1 LSAFQLITDL
11 NKPTANLKE
20 PRFNGLQMKANRH
33 EFGLDLDSKD
43 YEFQGNA
50 YFPVT
55 QDSFTKGL
63 TPFNQMQFLNIRSVP
78 ELQFEERKLQIED
91 ALAQYELNTKELE
104 SKGLLTSTDA
114 NARIENYREI
124 TRIKRM
130 QNQSQ
135 FEIDKANENKTQVDL
150 EYQKRDLMNSV
161 DYAYSLNE
169 FKQKMDEIVKITAI
183 KQEEI
188 KTSILLSE
196 EEKKALIEKS
206 EDLKLKQTKK
216 LEEDRTK
223 AFIDASTAITDSIK
237 SSQISRYRSGG
248 GNEFVANRMQRDLE
262 IQQAAKERDKKIEE
276 AKIEVSAG
284 KMTQEQFNEREG
296 QYTAEYEERVKSIRD
311 ANKDILSTMKQLVT
325 DNLIN
330 DLSSGF
336 TDVIMGVRTLN
347 DVLGNL
353 ANSILSGLINMAIK
367 MLLQSL
373 VGEGGL
379 LGGLFSAIGGL
390 FGGGGKKASTAF
402 TGGEVTSTGVVPNY
416 AGGGIIQSIN
426 QAVLKEKSA
435 NGGIKPV
442 LAVLTPGERVL
453 TVEQNK
459 RFEDAGLHRVID
471 YNVLLEER
479 RFNRTSN
486 YMKGNGNS
494 EIGNYA
500 DGGIIEK
507 IKTYSDGGVVSSNA
521 LIEERQFNRTNNY
534 MKGNGS
540 SEIRN
545 YADGGIVE
553 KIRTYSSGG
562 VVSPEEKQFHADGG
576 IVEKI
581 RTYSS
586 GGVVSPEE
594 KQFHRTMNYSSGGV
608 VNAGVAP
615 TINTENTSNSNVVNI
630 PINIESNGNN
640 ASSNGLDASQLR
652 SAVQSAV
659 LNEIQRQQRQGGT
672 IPKR

>member
-1 LSAFQLITDL
+1 
-11 NKPTANLKE
+11 
-20 PRFNGLQMKANRH
+20 
-33 EFGLDLDSKD
+33 
-43 YEFQGNA
+43 
-50 YFPVT
+50 
-55 QDSFTKGL
+55 
-63 TPFNQMQFLNIRSVP
+63 
-78 ELQFEERKLQIED
+78 
-91 ALAQYELNTKELE
+91 
-104 SKGLLTSTDA
+104 
-114 NARIENYREI
+114 
-124 TRIKRM
+124 
-130 QNQSQ
+130 
-135 FEIDKANENKTQVDL
+135 
-150 EYQKRDLMNSV
+150 
-161 DYAYSLNE
+161 
-169 FKQKMDEIVKITAI
+169 
-183 KQEEI
+183 
-188 KTSILLSE
+188 
-196 EEKKALIEKS
+196 
-206 EDLKLKQTKK
+206 
-216 LEEDRTK
+216 
-223 AFIDASTAITDSIK
+223 
-237 SSQISRYRSGG
+237 
-248 GNEFVANRMQRDLE
+248 
-262 IQQAAKERDKKIEE
+262 
-276 AKIEVSAG
+276 
-284 KMTQEQFNEREG
+284 
-296 QYTAEYEERVKSIRD
+296 
-311 ANKDILSTMKQLVT
+311 
-325 DNLIN
+325 
-330 DLSSGF
+330 
-336 TDVIMGVRTLN
+336 
-347 DVLGNL
+347 
-353 ANSILSGLINMAIK
+353 MAIK

-594 KQFHRTMNYSSGGV
+594 KQFHRIMNYSSGGV

>member
-1 LSAFQLITDL
+1 
-11 NKPTANLKE
+11 
-20 PRFNGLQMKANRH
+20 
-33 EFGLDLDSKD
+33 
-43 YEFQGNA
+43 
-50 YFPVT
+50 
-55 QDSFTKGL
+55 
-63 TPFNQMQFLNIRSVP
+63 
-78 ELQFEERKLQIED
+78 
-91 ALAQYELNTKELE
+91 
-104 SKGLLTSTDA
+104 
-114 NARIENYREI
+114 
-124 TRIKRM
+124 
-130 QNQSQ
+130 
-135 FEIDKANENKTQVDL
+135 
-150 EYQKRDLMNSV
+150 
-161 DYAYSLNE
+161 
-169 FKQKMDEIVKITAI
+169 
-183 KQEEI
+183 
-188 KTSILLSE
+188 
-196 EEKKALIEKS
+196 
-206 EDLKLKQTKK
+206 
-216 LEEDRTK
+216 
-223 AFIDASTAITDSIK
+223 
-237 SSQISRYRSGG
+237 
-248 GNEFVANRMQRDLE
+248 
-262 IQQAAKERDKKIEE
+262 
-276 AKIEVSAG
+276 
-284 KMTQEQFNEREG
+284 
-296 QYTAEYEERVKSIRD
+296 
-311 ANKDILSTMKQLVT
+311 MKQLVT

-562 VVSPEEKQFHADGG
+562 VVSPEEKQFHR
-576 IVEKI
+576 I
-581 RTYSS
+581 
-586 GGVVSPEE
+586 
-594 KQFHRTMNYSSGGV
+594 MNYSSGGV